1 MAGTAAHEKLMKKKY
16 KNNVGGALMADYQK
30 MYHSLFNDVTDTIQ
44 KLQEA
49 QRKTEEIYIQTD
61 KAPVKPIHRSDDDG
75 SR

>member
-1 MAGTAAHEKLMKKKY
+1 
-16 KNNVGGALMADYQK
+16 MADYQK

-49 QRKTEEIYIQTD
+49 QIKTEEIYIQTD
-61 KAPVKPIHRSDDDG
+61 KVAVKPIHRGDDDR